1 MLDENNKHTF
11 ISRKVEMNLMNI
23 NFIISQM
30 PSFLTT
36 SIQRPPGNIRD
47 LISEN

>member
-11 ISRKVEMNLMNI
+11 IPRKVEKNLMNI

-30 PSFLTT
+30 PSFSTM
-36 SIQRPPGNIRD
+36 SIQRLPGNMRFNI
-47 LISEN
+47 